1 MTSEPARVMV
11 RRRSEPVEAVQW
23 HPGVEHDDIVYLEGD
38 CAVLLWADK
47 PAAPGEWVVKC
58 PDGVGYR
65 VLTPEQFAEEYERV
79 DAALGR
85 DV

>member
-1 MTSEPARVMV
+1 MTRVMV

-23 HPGVEHDDIVYLEGD
+23 HPGVEYEAARYDNIDRVWWNADTGRQLTDGDWIVQN
-38 CAVLLWADK
+38 
-47 PAAPGEWVVKC
+47 
-58 PDGVGYR
+58 R

-85 DV
+85 DA

>member
-1 MTSEPARVMV
+1 MTRVMV

-23 HPGVEHDDIVYLEGD
+23 HKPGDHPAVRTADWGSFIPNWQRYHIKGDVRPGMWIV
-38 CAVLLWADK
+38 
-47 PAAPGEWVVKC
+47 PAAR
-58 PDGVGYR
+58 DTYR